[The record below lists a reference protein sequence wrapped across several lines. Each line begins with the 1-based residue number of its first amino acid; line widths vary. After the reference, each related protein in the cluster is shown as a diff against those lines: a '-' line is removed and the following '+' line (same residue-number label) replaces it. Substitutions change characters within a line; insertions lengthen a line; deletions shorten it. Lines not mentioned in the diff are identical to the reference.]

1 MKLCRRCSQYFED
14 TVAMCPTDNSA
25 LEPVGANAQKTSNN
39 PAGNTAPRSQSSIQH
54 EFEAQSKE
62 TGKFN
67 IKDFDG
73 WGDMMK
79 SVGAAAAKPAG
90 AAPDKQRIDNKPGQT
105 KKPDNTPL
113 NQPAEKVVD
122 TPIIKPSAPAAA
134 KAVPPVA
141 QPTQAPAPA
150 LAPAPIK
157 EAPALYKSQ
166 REYAEPSVAPPG
178 FEQPMLKKADKQEL
192 FGTEVERIPNTARMN
207 RNSAD
212 DNAVPTKSKTAN
224 LRLSRGMTTERKRM
238 PGIVTIF
245 VFLVLLLLVAGVA
258 FFLLRR

>member
-25 LEPVGANAQKTSNN
+25 LEQVGANAQKTSNN

-90 AAPDKQRIDNKPGQT
+90 AAPDKQRIDNKPVQT
-105 KKPDNTPL
+105 KKPDNTPF
-113 NQPAEKVVD
+113 NQPVEKVVD
-122 TPIIKPSAPAAA
+122 TPIVKPSAPAVA

-141 QPTQAPAPA
+141 QPTRAP
-150 LAPAPIK
+150 APAPIK
-157 EAPALYKSQ
+157 EAPALYETQ
-166 REYAEPSVAPPG
+166 REYAEPSVVPSG
-178 FEQPMLKKADKQEL
+178 FEQPMIKKADEQDL
-192 FGTEVERIPNTARMN
+192 FSTEVEKAPNAARMN

-212 DNAVPTKSKTAN
+212 DSAVPTKSKTAN